1 MSANKFVL
9 KGSGVEVDY
18 TFQSDHLLYSNSPL
32 LAAGTVNDVVVTTPD
47 GTTGTLVKGWV
58 SDFLDVPENHQF
70 HTFITQ
76 LISNAITVG
85 IGGGLYGVDQPT
97 LRQQMAA
104 LVLKARHGLCYVPP
118 PCTGQFD
125 DVPCPSTF
133 AAWIEAF
140 ANEGITGGCGGNNFC
155 PANPVRRDQM
165 AVFLLKAEHGPG
177 YVPPDC
183 TGLYSDV
190 PCPSFFANWIEQLG
204 TEGITGGCG
213 SGHYCPTSSI
223 TRGQMAVFLVKTFKL
238 P

>member
-1 MSANKFVL
+1 MALPSGRNQRRVL
-9 KGSGVEVDY
+9 IENVFHNGI
-18 TFQSDHLLYSNSPL
+18 T
-32 LAAGTVNDVVVTTPD
+32 AGCGDGIYCPDSSVTR
-47 GTTGTLVKGWV
+47 
-58 SDFLDVPENHQF
+58 
-70 HTFITQ
+70 
-76 LISNAITVG
+76 A
-85 IGGGLYGVDQPT
+85 
-97 LRQQMAA
+97 QMAVF
-104 LVLKARHGLCYVPP
+104 LLKSKHGPAFVPP

-140 ANEGITGGCGGNNFC
+140 ADEGITGGCGGNNFC

-183 TGLYSDV
+183 AGLYSDV

-213 SGHYCPTSSI
+213 GDLFCPTSSI
-223 TRGQMAVFLVKTFKL
+223 TRGQMAVFLVKTFNL
-238 P
+238 VW